1 MGHAPCSRVLISAKA
16 STNTSTATIKTHSP
30 MPLRLKK
37 PQTSKMPTPIA
48 GSNSRWAA
56 SILTTVATN

>member
-1 MGHAPCSRVLISAKA
+1 
-16 STNTSTATIKTHSP
+16 
-30 MPLRLKK
+30 MPLQPKK

-48 GSNSRWAA
+48 GSNSPWAA